1 MWGLL
6 VARARWG
13 VVAASVVFVGLGV
26 VWGTGVFNE
35 LVGGGFDDPDA
46 ESVRAGEAIERTLG
60 NQEVDVVALYSS
72 PTETGDDASFRGAV
86 TSTADRLRDQP
97 GVESVVTYYDT
108 KAENFVSH
116 EVAPCPSEPLLR

>member
-1 MWGLL
+1 
-6 VARARWG
+6 
-13 VVAASVVFVGLGV
+13 
-26 VWGTGVFNE
+26 
-35 LVGGGFDDPDA
+35 
-46 ESVRAGEAIERTLG
+46 
-60 NQEVDVVALYSS
+60 
-72 PTETGDDASFRGAV
+72 V